1 VFTRALGLPPDAVDA
16 AGRVLHALTR
26 RRERVIGLG
35 LAGSRYFAFNA
46 GLGIDAEVVRAVEG
60 LRAHGRNVTPALYL
74 RMALRQFYRLTDRRH
89 PALRLEADGRPV
101 GEPFFLGFVSNT
113 TPWTFLGRRPVQ
125 TSPRAAFES
134 GLDLFALRSLGTVAT
149 LRAVRQMLAAGGG
162 PSAGRNVLILHDQA
176 EITLTASRPVAFQV
190 DGEYAGERDR
200 VRFRSVPKA
209 LRVIA

>member
-1 VFTRALGLPPDAVDA
+1 
-16 AGRVLHALTR
+16 
-26 RRERVIGLG
+26 
-35 LAGSRYFAFNA
+35 
-46 GLGIDAEVVRAVEG
+46 
-60 LRAHGRNVTPALYL
+60 
-74 RMALRQFYRLTDRRH
+74 
-89 PALRLEADGRPV
+89 V